1 MTTPEDPRAPRET
14 GAERAEAIEYGPL
27 GPGHAPE
34 KDPLAGLRGVMAGT
48 LVMQAISVLL
58 GLTVL
63 ARVDEGAHATPVAM
77 GSVTAL
83 GVAMV
88 AMAFLQRRPW
98 AMRAN
103 LALQVPAILTF
114 FAHWSLG
121 LVGVLFALVWA
132 YILHLR
138 GNLLE
143 RMRRGLLT
151 TQHT

>member
-1 MTTPEDPRAPRET
+1 MTTPEDPRDPREAR
-14 GAERAEAIEYGPL
+14 AERAEATEYGPL
-27 GPGHAPE
+27 GPGRTPE

-48 LVMQAISVLL
+48 LIMQAISVLL

-63 ARVDEGAHATPVAM
+63 ARVDGGAHATPGAM
-77 GSVTAL
+77 GFVTAL

-88 AMAFLQRRPW
+88 AMAFLQKRPW
-98 AMRAN
+98 ALRGN
-103 LALQVPAILTF
+103 LALQVLALLTF

-138 GNLLE
+138 KNLLE